1 MLADPIG
8 FPPIAARVTC
18 GPRSPLYSFQMK
30 HGFLKYQGSIMETS
44 GPKIMN
50 PNAPEFVPGRAW
62 LTNAATEDPKVK
74 SGPNFDTDEKLHE
87 KGTSEV
93 KDGRS
98 KKSSSDA
105 EKSELARQ
113 ILLSFIVKS
122 VQNNLDPASESA
134 VNKKKFEY
142 SAKSSEA
149 VANDSAII
157 KIQYGNEGKEDSVS
171 ETGNNEQQKTS
182 DGKTNN
188 NGDSEGFVVV
198 TKRRRNRQQFSNGVS
213 GLYNQQSI
221 CASVR

>member
-1 MLADPIG
+1 MLADPVG

-30 HGFLKYQGSIMETS
+30 HGFLKYQGPIIERS

-50 PNAPEFVPGRAW
+50 PNAPEFVPERARQP
-62 LTNAATEDPKVK
+62 NAASEDPKVK
-74 SGPNFDTDEKLHE
+74 SGLNSDTDEKLHE
-87 KGTSEV
+87 KGTIEV

-134 VNKKKFEY
+134 VNKKKFKY
-142 SAKSSEA
+142 SENSSEA

-157 KIQYGNEGKEDSVS
+157 KILYGNEGKEDSVS

-188 NGDSEGFVVV
+188 NGDGEGFVVV